1 MGPTLRRVFLEPLER
16 KDGERGEKAL
26 ALGPALQA
34 AAQLTERLAARV
46 ARCINLIPGR
56 RKMVSSTAAQ
66 LAAQL
71 AVQGR
76 RAECEGKGER
86 RCLVSSASHAVIW
99 SYFGRM
105 KNGN

>member
-56 RKMVSSTAAQ
+56 KEENGELYCGTAGGTASC
-66 LAAQL
+66 AGPKSG
-71 AVQGR
+71 VR
-76 RAECEGKGER
+76 REG
-86 RCLVSSASHAVIW
+86 
-99 SYFGRM
+99 
-105 KNGN
+105 